1 MITLKQIRQKK
12 REKLHKIFIRRPVF
26 VSLNEKDE
34 NECLRLWLQQKQKE
48 LPKYTHRDVT
58 LFIVNLI
65 KDLNSDNND

>member
-1 MITLKQIRQKK
+1 MTTLKQILQKHCDMPTYYRYLNEINAIKEWLRQK
-12 REKLHKIFIRRPVF
+12 H
-26 VSLNEKDE
+26 
-34 NECLRLWLQQKQKE
+34 KE